1 MPSASQHL
9 RDSNAAERES
19 TKEGQAGGTFRS
31 KANVLSGQPD
41 MEALAASLQARD
53 CMNDNRMDPGLG
65 SGFLP
70 GEERV
75 RQLTMRRQNCMWTFI
90 FAILGVVLAVTDNEI
105 RWDSLDDFY
114 NVTKI
119 SFTLRVLVVTTTIL
133 TLYFLYKYYETL
145 INLRRL
151 SGIRLPPGV
160 SISSLKGGGYWSQF
174 LIDVLI
180 MLPQPLP
187 LLDVNVTIWNK
198 GLGRASIYEL
208 NSILCCLMFV
218 RFFYVPRF
226 YGECISDLQS
236 ESTVALG
243 RMNRVKIDESFIL
256 KYVIAN
262 SMQVVIVLTLLQIV
276 MFAYMMMVFERVVD
290 NGALQ
295 HFANCVWLTIITMTT
310 VGYGDEFPT
319 TLLGRMVSVMASIV
333 AVVMLAITVNLVI
346 AKLTLSRAESKV
358 IAVMD
363 KITLR
368 KDLKHKAAVVI
379 QRWIRAHKEYME
391 GERRGSTRGGYMMI
405 PDFKSAR
412 RKNMDLRA
420 QVLSN
425 LPLLES
431 INDFKETSDESFS
444 NNLQTDVPELVG
456 NLSSQLVQQEK
467 RILELNKKA
476 EEVNNLV
483 AKLLAKK
490 KQDTLQRSRA

>member
-1 MPSASQHL
+1 MPAGNVPRHME
-9 RDSNAAERES
+9 DSNTAEPESAADGH
-19 TKEGQAGGTFRS
+19 TGGQIRS
-31 KANVLSGQPD
+31 KLNVLSGQPD
-41 MEALAASLQARD
+41 MEALSASLQARD
-53 CMNDNRMDPGLG
+53 CMNDNRMDPGMVG
-65 SGFLP
+65 GFLP
-70 GEERV
+70 GEERA
-75 RQLTMRRQNCMWTFI
+75 RQLTMRRSNCMWTFI
-90 FAILGVVLAVTDNEI
+90 FAVLGIIFAITDNEI

-119 SFTLRVLVVTTTIL
+119 SFTLRLLVVTSTIL
-133 TLYFLYKYYETL
+133 TLYYETL
-145 INLRRL
+145 ISLRRL

-160 SISSLKGGGYWSQF
+160 SISSLKGGGYWYRF

-187 LLDVNVTIWNK
+187 LLDLNVTIWNK
-198 GLGRASIYEL
+198 GLGRASVYEL
-208 NSILCCLMFV
+208 NSILCCVMFV
-218 RFFYVPRF
+218 RFLYIPRF
-226 YGECISDLQS
+226 YGECLSDLQS

-243 RMNRVKIDESFIL
+243 RMNRIKIDENFIL

-262 SMQVVIVLTLLQIV
+262 SMQVVIVLTLIQIV
-276 MFAYMMMVFERVVD
+276 MFAYMMMVFERAVD

-346 AKLTLSRAESKV
+346 SKLTLSRAESKV
-358 IAVMD
+358 ISVMD

-368 KDLKHKAAVVI
+368 KELKHKAAVVI
-379 QRWIRAHKEYME
+379 QRWIRAHREYME

-420 QVLSN
+420 QVILPPSAARSLS
-425 LPLLES
+425 LPPLPPPPPS
-431 INDFKETSDESFS
+431 PSPP
-444 NNLQTDVPELVG
+444 QP
-456 NLSSQLVQQEK
+456 LSG
-467 RILELNKKA
+467 
-476 EEVNNLV
+476 
-483 AKLLAKK
+483 
-490 KQDTLQRSRA
+490 

>member
-1 MPSASQHL
+1 
-9 RDSNAAERES
+9 
-19 TKEGQAGGTFRS
+19 
-31 KANVLSGQPD
+31 
-41 MEALAASLQARD
+41 
-53 CMNDNRMDPGLG
+53 
-65 SGFLP
+65 
-70 GEERV
+70 
-75 RQLTMRRQNCMWTFI
+75 
-90 FAILGVVLAVTDNEI
+90 
-105 RWDSLDDFY
+105 
-114 NVTKI
+114 
-119 SFTLRVLVVTTTIL
+119 
-133 TLYFLYKYYETL
+133 
-145 INLRRL
+145 
-151 SGIRLPPGV
+151 
-160 SISSLKGGGYWSQF
+160 
-174 LIDVLI
+174 

-276 MFAYMMMVFERVVD
+276 MFAYMMMVFERPVD

-346 AKLTLSRAESKV
+346 SKLTLSRAESKV
-358 IAVMD
+358 ISVMD

-391 GERRGSTRGGYMMI
+391 GERRGSNRGGYMMI
-405 PDFKSAR
+405 PDLKSAR

-420 QVLSN
+420 QVNLLPPPPSSCLFSFSTASLFTPFLFLLSA
-425 LPLLES
+425 LRSSGFRLSFSYIMPLLFLS
-431 INDFKETSDESFS
+431 
-444 NNLQTDVPELVG
+444 LVHPLTALRVSG
-456 NLSSQLVQQEK
+456 PIKPSAS
-467 RILELNKKA
+467 
-476 EEVNNLV
+476 
-483 AKLLAKK
+483 
-490 KQDTLQRSRA
+490 